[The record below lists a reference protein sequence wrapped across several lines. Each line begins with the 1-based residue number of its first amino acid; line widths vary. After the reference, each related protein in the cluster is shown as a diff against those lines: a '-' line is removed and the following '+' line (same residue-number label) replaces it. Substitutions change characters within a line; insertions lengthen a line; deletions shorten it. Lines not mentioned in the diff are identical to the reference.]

1 MPSLSWRRL
10 ASSSPIAVTL
20 LVAVN
25 AIPLAGVLFLDW
37 DLMTVVRIYWLE
49 NGVIGIYAA
58 LRILTAEG
66 GALPAAPGAGVI
78 ARLPD
83 LLVRAVSIAFFA
95 IHYGLFWLGHGVF
108 VWLAFPLLF
117 APEQPIPADPILVSP
132 DLGPLA
138 LAAIALLVSHGASF
152 LFNWLGRKEYR
163 TATITGEMSAPYE
176 RVVILHLTIIFGA
189 MAVAIFGAPVWALV
203 VLVVLKTVTDLGAHL
218 RDRERATRRAGS
230 PMTAAAGADV
240 AAG

>member
-1 MPSLSWRRL
+1 MPSISWRRL
-10 ASSSPIAVTL
+10 ASSSPVAVAL

-25 AIPLAGVLFLDW
+25 AIPLAGVLFLGW

-49 NGVIGIYAA
+49 NGVIGVYAA

-66 GALPAAPGAGVI
+66 GALPVAPGAGVV

-83 LLVRAVSIAFFA
+83 LLVRAVSIGFFT
-95 IHYGLFWLGHGVF
+95 IHYGLFWLAHGLF

-117 APEQPIPADPILVSP
+117 APGGPVPADPVLVIP

-138 LAAIALLVSHGASF
+138 LVGVALLASHGASF

-163 TATITGEMSAPYE
+163 TATVAGEMGAPYE
-176 RVVILHLTIIFGA
+176 RVGILHLTIIFGA
-189 MAVAIFGAPVWALV
+189 MAVGFFGAPVWALV
-203 VLVVLKTVTDLGAHL
+203 VLVVLKTATDLAAHL
-218 RDRERATRRAGS
+218 RDRERATRRVSDAV
-230 PMTAAAGADV
+230 PAAAGADA